1 MPRIQTYGA
10 PTVGPVQTT
19 NARFR
24 AADNGGGVAG
34 AIARGLQQLGGAVA
48 DYAQAQA
55 QIEDG
60 LAKTNA
66 GDWQLTAHSSVSS
79 IVADLKSKPGKL
91 ALDAIPDAEK
101 SIDEALKGVLAQADP
116 RTKRYLAPEI
126 ARIRA
131 SASNEI
137 GLYAASQAK
146 VYQQET
152 GSAKLTNFMEEA
164 NRTDSPDERA
174 QFIASARTQ
183 VAENARMAGLNDPD
197 IIKAEERKAVSGI
210 HLSIVDRYLSGEDI
224 DMAKA
229 YFDANE
235 DGMTGKDRNAALQS
249 LKSPLLARDT
259 DSGVKEI
266 MGVSLPA
273 DGAGVNYSDPLRGAG
288 HGISSA
294 FGANRGGGK
303 KHNGVDFPA
312 APGTPVYA
320 TGAGKVLRSGY
331 DDKSG
336 NFVVIDHGNGT
347 TSSYSHMQGAS
358 ALKPGDMVTPDTR
371 LGGVGSTGHSTGPHL
386 HMVVKQNGKVVD
398 PAKVIGQAQQS
409 STRIDL
415 ESKLAQVDARTDWTP
430 EKRERVKDGIRRQV
444 SVNDG
449 LIARKEADAADAAV
463 MWAIKRGDA
472 FTDISQMPAA
482 IRSNLSPQALATFT
496 NSAKANGT
504 SAAPKA
510 NSIDAMRLHTIQ
522 YGNPDAFVKTD
533 LSQFVGKITPAEL
546 DAAVSDQ
553 AKLRGPGGDKTLQA
567 RSAISTAISY
577 QTAFDPALAKL
588 LDKTKNPENYARVAR
603 DMEGFIKSIT
613 AGKREPTAQEID
625 AAWKRAVMPV
635 AVPNS
640 SIFGRDVETRP
651 RFAAGGRYQVAV
663 PIVVRERIIASWKK
677 AHNGEMPPDGVIG
690 DLYIQN
696 KGKPGFWE

>member
-34 AIARGLQQLGGAVA
+34 AIARGLQQIGGAVA
-48 DYAQAQA
+48 DYAQVQA

-66 GDWQLTAHSSVSS
+66 GDRQLTAHSSVSS

-126 ARIRA
+126 ARLRA

-152 GSAKLTNFMEEA
+152 GSAKLTNLMEGA
-164 NRTDSPDERA
+164 IDSASPDERS
-174 QFIASARTQ
+174 QFIASARAQ

-210 HLSIVDRYLSGEDI
+210 HLSIVDRYLTGEDV
-224 DMAKA
+224 DLAKA

-259 DSGVKEI
+259 DYGVKEI
-266 MGVSLPA
+266 MGASLPA
-273 DGAGVNYSDPLRGAG
+273 DGAGINYSDPLRGAG
-288 HGISSA
+288 RGISSA
-294 FGANRGGGK
+294 FGVDRGGGK

-312 APGTPVYA
+312 SPGTPIYA

-398 PAKVIGQAQQS
+398 PTKVIGQAQQS

-415 ESKLAQVDARTDWTP
+415 ESKLAQADARTDWTP
-430 EKRERVKDGIRRQV
+430 EKRERVKDGIRRLA

-449 LIARKEADAADAAV
+449 LIARKEADADRAASE
-463 MWAIKRGDA
+463 WAIRKGEA
-472 FTDISQMPAA
+472 FTDISQMPLG
-482 IRSNLSPQALATFT
+482 IRSGL
-496 NSAKANGT
+496 
-504 SAAPKA
+504 
-510 NSIDAMRLHTIQ
+510 
-522 YGNPDAFVKTD
+522 NPDALKGYI
-533 LSQFVGKITPAEL
+533 SAAKSNATPKDVAANGARATELEIERINKPEAFMNRPLGRFAGEMTRAEL
-546 DAAVSDQ
+546 QGFLIAQAKMKKGDPDAGIRAKVAATISTYDTPDLGFSDKDTGAVKRVRVQKLMESELIAATDGKRKPTEVELYQAFISATKEVIIPHKGFFGGVSDKKFRRYEIEVEDIPPNVRWQ
-553 AKLRGPGGDKTLQA
+553 IEDAYKRKFGEKDVPPEVVA
-567 RSAISTAISY
+567 EAY
-577 QTAFDPALAKL
+577 QSMK
-588 LDKTKNPENYARVAR
+588 
-603 DMEGFIKSIT
+603 
-613 AGKREPTAQEID
+613 
-625 AAWKRAVMPV
+625 
-635 AVPNS
+635 
-640 SIFGRDVETRP
+640 
-651 RFAAGGRYQVAV
+651 
-663 PIVVRERIIASWKK
+663 VR
-677 AHNGEMPPDGVIG
+677 
-690 DLYIQN
+690 
-696 KGKPGFWE
+696 